1 MKHIETIQPTIS
13 SIANAR
19 KAKSL
24 TQTELGRRLGLPQSY
39 VSRLESGG
47 LDIRLSTTVEIA
59 RYLGFEVMLVPNTMA
74 PTVSSLLAN
83 EGPTRSAVRPL
94 YTLDDL
100 ENDLKD
106 NGSTST

>member
-24 TQTELGRRLGLPQSY
+24 TQTELGRKLGLPQSY

-47 LDIRLSTTVEIA
+47 LDIRLSTTIEIA
-59 RYLGFEVMLVPNTMA
+59 RYLGFEVMLVPKTMA
-74 PTVSSLLAN
+74 TVVNSLLAS
-83 EGPTRSAVRPL
+83 GGHARPDVRPL
-94 YTLDDL
+94 YTLDELDDDGP
-100 ENDLKD
+100 ERA
-106 NGSTST
+106 